1 MVSVNPMPDH
11 RVPDEADRRA
21 RRGFRMMTV
30 AALVAPLG
38 FALLVLSSLGSGFC
52 SDSTG
57 SDRDAC
63 GSSSS
68 GWIMLSI
75 VVLGGAIVLFFAGLR
90 NKEIAGRLRE
100 EQRVLGARKVSVVS
114 TPAASTPAA
123 STGETPP
130 PTHRDDRSAAPDQ
143 ATPTAG
149 SRVAPALPGQRTGK
163 RSFLVGLAA
172 IACSV
177 WSVARRDVDWLVFS
191 TAGLMLG
198 AVAALLGWRAFDEA
212 PLHSTARRWAAAG
225 VLSGLAAVALSAWLW
240 LR

>member
-1 MVSVNPMPDH
+1 MVPVNPMPDLQA
-11 RVPDEADRRA
+11 PDEADRRA
-21 RRGFRMMTV
+21 RRGFRMMTI
-30 AALVAPLG
+30 AALVVPLG
-38 FALLVLSSLGSGFC
+38 FALMALSSLGSGFC

-63 GSSSS
+63 GSSNS
-68 GWIMLSI
+68 GWIVLSI
-75 VVLGGAIVLFFAGLR
+75 VVLGGAIALFFAGLR

-100 EQRVLGARKVSVVS
+100 EQRVLGAQKVSVV
-114 TPAASTPAA
+114 STPAA

-143 ATPTAG
+143 AAPTAG
-149 SRVAPALPGQRTGK
+149 SRVAPVLPGQRTGK

-191 TAGLMLG
+191 IVGLMLG

-212 PLHSTARRWAAAG
+212 PLNSTARRWAAAG